1 MRTLRYIISSFIL
14 MYVIS
19 ACSESFLNLSPEGNL
34 NEDIFFK
41 TPEDF
46 EQALVGAYEPLRSIA
61 NIAYLMDECRSDNAR
76 YFYYA
81 KDRGG
86 NNTEI
91 MTNYVTSTDNGII
104 LERYSNAYVGVSRS
118 NTILDR
124 IEAVEFADNGVKNR
138 IIGEAKVLRAHYYF
152 DLVRKFGGVPLFLSE
167 VTVPSQAYKARASE
181 EEVYNQIIVDLR
193 DAVDLLPNP
202 TFSTG
207 DIGRINK
214 GVASTELA
222 KVYLTRGDYSAAIPL
237 LESVT
242 SMGYELIP
250 NFKDVFDPS
259 NKGNTELIW
268 DIQYQSGTTGQGSE
282 FIYDFIPVMPNTGPI
297 LGTDFNNT
305 QGGWNYPT
313 QDLIDLYEDEDSRFG
328 ASIAVFE
335 GELNVDD
342 DFVASDSSY
351 KSIVGYSP
359 DPDKEV
365 RYFPNKFYFPTYPER
380 SQGTDQNWPIY
391 RYSEVLLMLAE
402 CYNES
407 GQGRDPGKALGYL
420 NQVRNRAFGG
430 GSHDITDMDQSS
442 LRTIIETERRLELA
456 FENKRYNDLIRTNRL
471 VSVMTEFGNKMKEK
485 HSYLLPEAYTLNEN
499 DRLFPI
505 PFQEMQLN
513 DLLVQNP
520 GY

>member
-1 MRTLRYIISSFIL
+1 MKNFKIIISIFIVSCF
-14 MYVIS
+14 YS
-19 ACSESFLNLSPEGNL
+19 ACSDNFLNLSPEGNL

-41 TPEDF
+41 SPDDF
-46 EQALVGAYEPLRSIA
+46 EQALVGAYEPLRGISD
-61 NIAYLMDECRSDNAR
+61 IAYLMDECRSDNAR
-76 YFYYA
+76 FFYYA

-91 MTNYVTSTDNGII
+91 MTSYITSTDNGI
-104 LERYSNAYVGVSRS
+104 LLDRYSTAFVGVSRA

-124 IEAVEFADNGVKNR
+124 IVEENFTDMAVKNR
-138 IIGEAKVLRAHYYF
+138 IIGEAKTLRAHYYF

-167 VTVPSQAYKARASE
+167 VTVPGQAYLPRASVD
-181 EEVYNQIIVDLR
+181 EVYAQIITDLE
-193 DAVDLLPNP
+193 DAISLLPNP
-202 TFSTG
+202 TFASS
-207 DIGRINK
+207 DIGRVNK

-222 KVYLTRGDYSAAIPL
+222 TVYLTLRDYPNAINH
-237 LESVT
+237 LEAVT
-242 SMGYELIP
+242 TMGYELIP

-259 NKGNTELIW
+259 NKGNNELIW
-268 DIQYQSGTTGQGSE
+268 DVQYQSGTTGQGSE

-313 QDLIDLYEDEDSRFG
+313 EDLINLYDTDDMRFDATVG
-328 ASIAVFE
+328 VFV
-335 GELNVDD
+335 GELNADD
-342 DFVASDSSY
+342 DFVATDSSY
-351 KSIVGYSP
+351 KSIVNYIP

-365 RYFPNKFYFPTYPER
+365 RYFANKFYFPTYPER

-391 RYSEVLLMLAE
+391 RYSDVLLMLAE
-402 CYNES
+402 CYNDS
-407 GQGRDPGKALGYL
+407 PQGRDPGKVLGYL
-420 NQVRNRAFGG
+420 NQVRNRAFGDS
-430 GSHDITDMDQSS
+430 SHEITVTNQDS
-442 LRTIIETERRLELA
+442 LRTIIEIERRLELA
-456 FENKRYNDLIRTNRL
+456 FENKRSNDLIRTNRL
-471 VSVMTEFGNKMKEK
+471 VSVMNEFGIKQKDK
-485 HSYLLPEAYTLNEN
+485 HSYLLPDAYTLTEN